1 MIFIPI
7 FVTDSVF
14 IELQNKQ
21 IRTMDRKKMKR
32 VALGALICAF
42 SLSSCA
48 DKDVY
53 QGGEGGN
60 DKNTPLSPTEAFDFN
75 MKQEVKVNVDY
86 GFTNDYYIVFE
97 LYSQNPMK
105 EEDGSWVKD
114 ETLSYIYSAST
125 DKKGKYSGSTQIASD
140 IKEVWLYTDYLGAIS
155 PVKITI
161 SDNGEI
167 KYNQADY
174 IASLNTQTRGVTN
187 SGHNYLDDWM
197 LMPGA
202 DWDIYKG
209 GETMRVKV
217 RSV

>member
-1 MIFIPI
+1 MVFIPT

-97 LYSQNPMK
+97 LYSQNP
-105 EEDGSWVKD
+105 SKD
-114 ETLSYIYSAST
+114 QVLVLIWEHGQSQLMTSIL
-125 DKKGKYSGSTQIASD
+125 
-140 IKEVWLYTDYLGAIS
+140 DYLMSTG
-155 PVKITI
+155 
-161 SDNGEI
+161 
-167 KYNQADY
+167 
-174 IASLNTQTRGVTN
+174 
-187 SGHNYLDDWM
+187 M
-197 LMPGA
+197 LRILFM
-202 DWDIYKG
+202 I
-209 GETMRVKV
+209 
-217 RSV
+217 

>member
-1 MIFIPI
+1 
-7 FVTDSVF
+7 
-14 IELQNKQ
+14 
-21 IRTMDRKKMKR
+21 
-32 VALGALICAF
+32 
-42 SLSSCA
+42 
-48 DKDVY
+48 
-53 QGGEGGN
+53 
-60 DKNTPLSPTEAFDFN
+60 
-75 MKQEVKVNVDY
+75 
-86 GFTNDYYIVFE
+86 
-97 LYSQNPMK
+97 MK

-197 LMPGA
+197 LMQGL
-202 DWDIYKG
+202 DWDKYATRLKARSACEGPSLSPGWRRYTCTTSSPSYLPVLLTGI
-209 GETMRVKV
+209 VKV
-217 RSV
+217 TCSPSLISDVFNEAFPYWKVV

>member
-1 MIFIPI
+1 MVFIPT

-105 EEDGSWVKD
+105 EEDGSW
-114 ETLSYIYSAST
+114 
-125 DKKGKYSGSTQIASD
+125 
-140 IKEVWLYTDYLGAIS
+140 
-155 PVKITI
+155 
-161 SDNGEI
+161 
-167 KYNQADY
+167 
-174 IASLNTQTRGVTN
+174 
-187 SGHNYLDDWM
+187 
-197 LMPGA
+197 
-202 DWDIYKG
+202 
-209 GETMRVKV
+209 
-217 RSV
+217 

>member
-1 MIFIPI
+1 MVFIPI

-161 SDNGEI
+161 SDNG
-167 KYNQADY
+167 
-174 IASLNTQTRGVTN
+174 
-187 SGHNYLDDWM
+187 
-197 LMPGA
+197 
-202 DWDIYKG
+202 
-209 GETMRVKV
+209 
-217 RSV
+217 